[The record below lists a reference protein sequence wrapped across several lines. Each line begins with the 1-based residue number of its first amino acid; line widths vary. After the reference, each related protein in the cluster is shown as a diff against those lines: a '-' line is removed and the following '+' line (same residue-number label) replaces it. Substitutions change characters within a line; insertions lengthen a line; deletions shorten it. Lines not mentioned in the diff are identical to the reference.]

1 MGGRWRWSGPGK
13 VFHRS
18 KPMMLSSFLSLASGG
33 SAPARPVVGGECFG
47 KESAWL
53 GRAHAWGESGG
64 DWRSSRLREVFPP
77 IKANDVKPFIFMIST
92 FGRSHGSDMKSKKLL
107 CVAS

>member
-1 MGGRWRWSGPGK
+1 MGGRWRWSGPGE
-13 VFHRS
+13 VFPPI
-18 KPMMLSSFLSLASGG
+18 KANDVKSFVIIVSWG

-53 GRAHAWGESGG
+53 GRAHAWGESGVG
-64 DWRSSRLREVFPP
+64 WRSSRVGEVFPP

-92 FGRSHGSDMKSKKLL
+92 FGRSHGSAMKSKKLL